1 MESAGFLYC
10 CFYNFVVTGTRA
22 FLNSFV
28 MDVEVGNSNL
38 GLFDFCSDFCW
49 SEKGD
54 TIDTSKDE
62 ISIFICTG
70 CIFAEFISL

>member
-1 MESAGFLYC
+1 
-10 CFYNFVVTGTRA
+10 
-22 FLNSFV
+22 

-62 ISIFICTG
+62 IKGGKTKRVNMWS
-70 CIFAEFISL
+70 A